1 MILSI
6 EEMTRHQIISSSVD
20 DLLFFIVSV
29 TKCSQA
35 YALSL
40 EQIPSAM
47 PFGHATRWHG
57 LPAEGDRILQENLT
71 LSK

>member
-6 EEMTRHQIISSSVD
+6 EEMMRHQITSSSVD

-35 YALSL
+35 YALSF
-40 EQIPSAM
+40 EQILSAM
-47 PFGHATRWHG
+47 PFGHATRSHS
-57 LPAEGDRILQENLT
+57 PRKSNIVKIIMVND
-71 LSK
+71 